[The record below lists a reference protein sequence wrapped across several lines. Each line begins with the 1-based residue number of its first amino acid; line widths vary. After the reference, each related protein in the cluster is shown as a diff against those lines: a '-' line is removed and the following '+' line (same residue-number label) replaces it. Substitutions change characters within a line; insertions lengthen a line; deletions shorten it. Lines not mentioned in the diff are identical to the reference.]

1 MDAPAED
8 SVNPWA
14 EVAQARSTFHILRR
28 FVVYL
33 RPYKL
38 NALANILFAAL
49 ALGCSF
55 AFPQIM
61 QYIIDE
67 VIGRGAI
74 ARLPHAILA
83 LIVAY
88 ALRDLFTWLRI
99 RVSSTFEQNVIF
111 DMRTDLYARLQQLQ
125 VGFFDERASGDL
137 MSRVIDDIGAVE
149 LILIDGAEQGTIAV
163 LSVVV
168 VFVLL
173 WWKNTQLAVLALIPL
188 PILCCGALWY
198 TVTVVRRC
206 RIMRQASGA
215 LNALL
220 ADNLQG
226 IRQIK
231 AFNRLSH
238 ENTRFA
244 DSANRVRSQTLRVLR
259 VWSVYVPS
267 MTFLGSMGT
276 VFVLW
281 RGGAMVSAGT
291 MKLGE
296 LVGFLFYL
304 ALFYEPIGKL
314 HALNQ
319 MLQSARAASERV
331 FDVLDAPEERS
342 TTGDGTF
349 TLPVRGEVRFEE
361 VSFTY
366 APGRTALKNISLHA
380 RPGEVIALV
389 GPSGAG
395 KSTLANLLLGFYVP
409 STGRIVIDSMD
420 IANLPLDVL
429 RAQIAVVSQ
438 ETFLF
443 NGTVGDNIAYGK
455 LDASEAELHA
465 AAEAANCNEFI
476 ARLPEGY
483 STLVGERGVKL
494 SVGEKQRIGIA
505 RAILKNAPILI
516 LDEATA
522 SVDTAT
528 ESLIQEALQILMAG
542 RTSFVIAHRLGT
554 VRQADRILV
563 LRGGEIAERGTHAQL
578 LGAGGIYAKL
588 LRTPAADPL
597 SLAATLS

>member
-8 SVNPWA
+8 SANPCSY
-14 EVAQARSTFHILRR
+14 VAKARSTFHILRR

-67 VIGRGAI
+67 VIGAGAI

-99 RVSSTFEQNVIF
+99 RVSSTFEQNVIY

-173 WWKNTQLAVLALIPL
+173 WWKNTQLAILALIPL

-281 RGGAMVSAGT
+281 RGGAMVAAGN

-331 FDVLDAPEERS
+331 FDVLDAPAERS

-361 VSFTY
+361 VSFNY
-366 APGRTALKNISLHA
+366 APGRIALKKVSLHA

-409 STGRIVIDSMD
+409 SAGRIVIDSTD
-420 IANLPLDVL
+420 IASLPLDVL

-494 SVGEKQRIGIA
+494 SVGEKQRVGIA

-597 SLAATLS
+597 SSAATL